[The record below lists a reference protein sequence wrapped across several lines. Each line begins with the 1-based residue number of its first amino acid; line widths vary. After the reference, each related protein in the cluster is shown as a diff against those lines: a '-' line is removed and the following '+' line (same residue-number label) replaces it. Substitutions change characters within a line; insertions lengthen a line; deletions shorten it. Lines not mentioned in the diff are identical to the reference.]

1 MTLKPP
7 PPIRMLVRTFCEQC
21 GVHIR
26 TRLLMDGRW
35 RSETT
40 LAHCRDH
47 RGARHCLFCCP
58 IWRVEIV
65 TE

>member
-1 MTLKPP
+1 
-7 PPIRMLVRTFCEQC
+7 MLVRTFCEQC